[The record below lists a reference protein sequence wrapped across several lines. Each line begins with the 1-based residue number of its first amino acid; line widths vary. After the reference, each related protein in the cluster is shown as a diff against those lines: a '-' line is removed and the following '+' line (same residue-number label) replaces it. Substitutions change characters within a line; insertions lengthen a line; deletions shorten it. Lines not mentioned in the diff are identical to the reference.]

1 MKRSILL
8 LGLVLLYSFT
18 LVAQKGTLKG
28 SVKDK
33 KTHEG
38 LIGASILIKGTTV
51 GTTTNLD
58 GEYVIEN
65 VGVGKTTVVVSLVG
79 YNTTESEIDIK
90 ANQTTSFGVELEEG
104 LIQLNDL
111 VITGVVNPKSALES
125 SVAVTSLK
133 PKALEK
139 LGAVNTAEVF
149 KSIPGIHSESTGG
162 EGNANI
168 SVRGIPIST
177 GGSKFLQ
184 LHEDGLPVLQFGDII
199 VGNADMFVRTD
210 QTIARIE
217 ACLS

>member
-1 MKRSILL
+1 MKRSVLL

-65 VGVGKTTVVVSLVG
+65 VGAGKTTVVVSLVG

-149 KSIPGIHSESTGG
+149 KS
-162 EGNANI
+162 
-168 SVRGIPIST
+168 
-177 GGSKFLQ
+177 
-184 LHEDGLPVLQFGDII
+184 
-199 VGNADMFVRTD
+199 
-210 QTIARIE
+210 
-217 ACLS
+217 